1 MSRAIKQASLP
12 PGQYRRTAAWINL
25 SHLENNLRELKKR
38 IAPGTFFCPM
48 VKANAYGHGDVV
60 ISLKLEQLGVK
71 TLGVGLI
78 EEGLLLRRAGCRSQI
93 LFFGIFD
100 EHGVEP
106 LLQAH
111 LTPVLSTWE
120 QIHCLEKKVKSPT
133 AVHVKFDTGMHRL
146 GFSMQ
151 DLEKLQTHFEKSLLK
166 VEGVLTHLHSAEGLN
181 PKEGAAL
188 EQLRRFAKVEK
199 AFAKTKPVAHSLN
212 SAGLIHFAKYPASEW
227 PEGLSP
233 HQGVRPGLAIYGIS
247 PVAEAGEVSGSKEE
261 SKASPLILKPVM
273 SLRSEIVRTH
283 HLQAG
288 DSVSYGAHWTAK
300 RESLVGVV
308 PMGYADGYHRLLSNR
323 GQVLFRGQMVP
334 VIGNVCMDYIM
345 IDVTDVAKN
354 ETAESL
360 NHESVTLFGEDE
372 AGRALSAEKLAEA
385 AQTISWE
392 ILTSVGERVPRVIEN
407 EGGH

>member
-1 MSRAIKQASLP
+1 MSKATRQAMLP

-25 SHLENNLRELKKR
+25 SHLENNLRELKKL

-48 VKANAYGHGDVV
+48 VKANAYGHGDVA

-120 QIHCLEKKVKSPT
+120 QILCLEKKVKSPT

-146 GFSMQ
+146 GFSMR

-181 PKEGAAL
+181 PREGSAL

-212 SAGLIHFAKYPASEW
+212 SAGLINFAKYQASEW

-247 PVAEAGEVSGSKEE
+247 PVVGAGDIETSSL
-261 SKASPLILKPVM
+261 PLKPVM

-283 HLQAG
+283 RLQVG
-288 DSVSYGAHWTAK
+288 ESVSYGAHWTAK

-323 GQVLFRGQMVP
+323 GQVLFRGQTVP

-345 IDVTDVAKN
+345 IDVTDVVKN

-360 NHESVTLFGEDE
+360 DHEPVTLFGEDE
-372 AGRALSAEKLAEA
+372 QGNALSAEKLATA

-407 EGGH
+407 EGGL

>member
-1 MSRAIKQASLP
+1 MNPSARQALLP

-48 VKANAYGHGDVV
+48 VKANAYGHGDVA

-100 EHGVEP
+100 DHGVEA

-120 QIHCLEKKVKSPT
+120 QIRCLEKKVKSPT

-181 PKEGAAL
+181 PKEGSAL
-188 EQLRRFAKVEK
+188 DQLRRFAKVEK
-199 AFAKTKPVAHSLN
+199 AFARTKPIAHSLN
-212 SAGLIHFAKYPASEW
+212 SAGLIHFTKYPAGEW

-247 PVAEAGEVSGSKEE
+247 PLGEAREPQ
-261 SKASPLILKPVM
+261 ASSLTLKPVM

-323 GQVLFRGQMVP
+323 GQVLFRGQLVP
-334 VIGNVCMDYIM
+334 VVGNVCMDYIM
-345 IDVTDVAKN
+345 IDVTDVVKN

-360 NHESVTLFGEDE
+360 DHEPVTLFGEDE
-372 AGRALSAEKLAEA
+372 SGHALSAETLAAA

-407 EGGH
+407 EGGL